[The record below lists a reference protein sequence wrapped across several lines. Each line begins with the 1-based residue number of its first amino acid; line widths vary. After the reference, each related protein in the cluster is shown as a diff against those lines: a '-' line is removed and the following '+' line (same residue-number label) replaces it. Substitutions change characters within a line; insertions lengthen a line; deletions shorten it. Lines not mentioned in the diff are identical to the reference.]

1 MAIRFI
7 LKDNELNET
16 TYDTNSHDDIVKMVA
31 YAIANDY
38 KIVGINEKSFE
49 YNERVL
55 MPYSSS
61 AQKYLK
67 EFFDYMLQYNIN
79 TITNNTTL
87 KDFANLNNYNY
98 WSLYMLLR
106 RVLGNSGDYKSKLNE
121 LFAKYK
127 NN

>member
-7 LKDNELNET
+7 LKDNELNEA
-16 TYDTNSHDDIVKMVA
+16 TYDTNSHDDIIKMVA
-31 YAIANDY
+31 YAITNDY

-79 TITNNTTL
+79 TITNNIPL

>member
-1 MAIRFI
+1 MSIRFV

-31 YAIANDY
+31 YAITNDY
-38 KIVGINEKSFE
+38 KIVGINDKSFE

-79 TITNNTTL
+79 IITSNKTL
-87 KDFANLNNYNY
+87 QDFANLKGYNY
-98 WSLYMLLR
+98 WSLYILLR
-106 RVLGNSGDYKSKLNE
+106 RVLGNSGDYKDKLNE